1 MKLSELF
8 GKVQAA
14 GDVLSYTAFLA
25 TPDSDGLDVDLASI
39 GRVEIRTEDGEVRIY
54 PASTQTDADS
64 VEPEPFLGML
74 MDELPAD
81 VSDGGDLRLMVE
93 MPLIRAESGG
103 DQISFAEIKDL
114 CIGRES
120 EEAWLLVRPPSEF
133 ARGLLPT

>member
-1 MKLSELF
+1 MGGGSSHYHLIGIPNRMGRPPQIIELITMKLSELF

-81 VSDGGDLRLMVE
+81 VSDG
-93 MPLIRAESGG
+93 
-103 DQISFAEIKDL
+103 
-114 CIGRES
+114 
-120 EEAWLLVRPPSEF
+120 
-133 ARGLLPT
+133 